1 MVGAGSGRDVTAKSP
16 SIGSAVGRLMAVFDD
31 ARGVEAGSSALVAP
45 GVPAGGIETFSGPDA
60 AAAFD
65 ASGRRHGPLGVVYRI
80 FEFSWADQ
88 APDFAWYEAA
98 VREGRIVMSVRV
110 RGQRHV
116 AHAARIIEEAGG
128 HFINHFGW
136 SEPEAPAGWRGG
148 EPAVPGSLG
157 R

>member
-1 MVGAGSGRDVTAKSP
+1 MADAGDAANRP

-31 ARGVEAGSSALVAP
+31 DAGVEGARAALVA
-45 GVPAGGIETFSGPDA
+45 AGIDAAGIETFSGPESA
-60 AAAFD
+60 GAFD
-65 ASGRRHGPLGVVYRI
+65 ASGRRHGPLDVIYRI

-116 AHAARIIEEAGG
+116 AHAARIAEEHGG

-136 SEPEAPAGWRGG
+136 FETQELARWKGREPD
-148 EPAVPGSLG
+148 VPGFL
-157 R
+157 RR